1 MWLNMGDHDFFMWYY
16 LGWFET
22 VLNIDMRKNNT
33 FLLYKHLLKML
44 YELSVCLNFLTGV
57 QSFDCLFTSYN
68 SFLIHLFLF

>member
-16 LGWFET
+16 LGWYET

-33 FLLYKHLLKML
+33 FLCISIFKML
-44 YELSVCLNFLTGV
+44 YDWVLLKFFNWSAEFW
-57 QSFDCLFTSYN
+57 LFIYIIY